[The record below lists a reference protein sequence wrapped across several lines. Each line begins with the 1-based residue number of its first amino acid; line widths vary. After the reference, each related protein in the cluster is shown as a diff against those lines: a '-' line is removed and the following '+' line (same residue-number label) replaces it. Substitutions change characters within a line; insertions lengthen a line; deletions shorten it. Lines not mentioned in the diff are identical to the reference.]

1 MTTVCC
7 VCHRTKSGKRWVKKE
22 KPKDEGRT
30 SHGYCPECYQATM
43 ERLQVDH
50 LEQQACPTT
59 EPATVR

>member
-1 MTTVCC
+1 M
-7 VCHRTKSGKRWVKKE
+7 KKE

-50 LEQQACPTT
+50 LERQACPTT
-59 EPATVR
+59 APATVR